1 MSFKN
6 ALIILTNRFG
16 LVWQLLI
23 YFIVMGALL
32 VGISLPFILPILA
45 ALDAEGVFTVA
56 SEAYTNLVS
65 GGTFAGFTEALR
77 IAFERAYEVIT
88 SDRSIGNLSISFV
101 VVVLVL
107 AFRVFNGFYELP
119 LADVTVNY
127 MSSHVRYG
135 FFTKVIA
142 DAGVSA
148 RFLLFKV
155 LYTVLFDAVT
165 SIFYLLII
173 RYVSNILLMLPL
185 LILVLILLMSL
196 RFSLTAMWAVRVVEG
211 GGVVKSF
218 FASVRDCGKNFA
230 SVYSN
235 FVVFFIVVIATL
247 LFIGLFTMGVG
258 LLIVIPVS
266 VLFCT
271 CLNNTITFNKTGRR
285 YYLDNA
291 VFTPPASSEALL
303 PTVDDE

>member
-6 ALIILTNRFG
+6 ALVILTNRFG
-16 LVWQLLI
+16 LVWSLLI
-23 YFIVMGALL
+23 YFVVTVALL
-32 VGISLPFILPILA
+32 VGISMPFLLPIIGA
-45 ALDAEGVFTVA
+45 MNAEGVFRLVG
-56 SEAYTNLVS
+56 EAYSDFVS
-65 GGTFAGFTEALR
+65 GGSFAAFTEALR
-77 IAFERAYEVIT
+77 MSFERAYEVIT
-88 SDRSIGNLSISFV
+88 SDRHIGNLSISFV
-101 VVVLVL
+101 VVVLLL

-155 LYTVLFDAVT
+155 LYSLLFDAATVG
-165 SIFYLLII
+165 IYILII
-173 RYVSNILLMLPL
+173 RFVSSIWAMLPL
-185 LILVLILLMSL
+185 LLLAVVLLQSL

-218 FASVRDCGKNFA
+218 FYSIRDCAKNFA
-230 SVYSN
+230 SVYSS
-235 FVVFFIVVIATL
+235 FVVYFIIVIACT
-247 LFIGLFTMGVG
+247 LFIGIFTMGVG
-258 LLIVIPVS
+258 LIIIIPLS
-266 VLFCT
+266 VLLCT

-291 VFTPPASSEALL
+291 IFTPPASAEALIASE
-303 PTVDDE
+303 DE